1 MTAGRAIINK
11 SQEWGTPRKYVDLVT
26 RFFGGGISLDPC
38 SNAYS
43 IVEAETEYSLPF
55 SDGLKESWD
64 FSTIYV
70 NPPYGIDKRRKTRI
84 ADWLKRCLR
93 AYESHGSEV
102 VALVPVATNTGHWKK
117 YVWGRARSVCFL
129 YDTRLKF
136 LENGE
141 SGGKGAPMSCCFVYW
156 GDRQSDFF
164 DMFIRHGAVVN
175 LDGLRGEIIAGIR
188 PQRQLD
194 VFQD

>member
-11 SQEWGTPRKYVDLVT
+11 SQEWGTPDKYVDLVT
-26 RFFGGGISLDPC
+26 NFFGGKISLDPC

-55 SDGLKESWD
+55 ADGLKESWD
-64 FSTIYV
+64 FPTIYV

-84 ADWLKRCLR
+84 ADWFKQCLR
-93 AYESHGSEV
+93 AYESYGSEV

-156 GDRQSDFF
+156 GERQSDFF
-164 DMFIRHGAVVN
+164 DVFIRHGAVVN
-175 LDGLRGEIIAGIR
+175 LDELRGETIASVQ
-188 PQRQLD
+188 PHRQLD